1 MREHF
6 AFKRCTLSQ
15 IQPRLRSYQKTEFQS
30 CRELALGNRDLSK
43 RVSLPSQLL
52 RQQGMSRASR
62 AKIASLA
69 NRAGRLIKSGS

>member
-30 CRELALGNRDLSK
+30 CRELALGNRDLSR
-43 RVSLPSQLL
+43 RVSLPSHIKTTTTFKATGHEPSQS
-52 RQQGMSRASR
+52 G
-62 AKIASLA
+62 KESLP
-69 NRAGRLIKSGS
+69 G